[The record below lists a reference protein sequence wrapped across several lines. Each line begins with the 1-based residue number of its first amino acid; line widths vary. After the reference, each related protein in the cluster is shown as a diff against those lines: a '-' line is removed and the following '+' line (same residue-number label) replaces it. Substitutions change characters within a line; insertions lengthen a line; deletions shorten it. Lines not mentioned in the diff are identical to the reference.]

1 MGNIGQRLIPLL
13 GLALLVAIAW
23 ALSHNRRRIPIR
35 TVLWGFGLQLAFAI
49 LILKTA
55 PGQAVFAW
63 LGGAFRQLIAFTD
76 EGIAFVFGS
85 GAEPVLLTEKI
96 ADVQYRVQLPLAFRA
111 LPVIIFFASL
121 MGILYHLGIMQRI
134 VAAMA
139 WLMRRTMRVS
149 GAEALSAAGNVFL
162 GMTESPLLIRPYVA
176 GLTRSELFAVM
187 VGGLATIAG
196 SVMAVYVSFG
206 ITPEYLLCASVMSAP
221 AALAIAKIME
231 PETEEPATAGTVHV
245 AFQRETRNVI
255 DAAAAGA
262 WDGLRL
268 ALNVA
273 AMLIAF
279 VALLAMIN
287 YLLGE
292 LSGGMASLG
301 WHGWPRKLEHIF
313 GWVFRPLAFLMGVPW
328 GPAQAV
334 GSVMG
339 IGISANEWIAYT
351 QLGAMSYSGL
361 LPPRAVAIG
370 TFALCGFANFGSLGI
385 LIGGIGGLA
394 PERRPDLSRLA
405 LRALVGGAIAC
416 YSTAAIAGMLL
427 A

>member
-1 MGNIGQRLIPLL
+1 VGVA
-13 GLALLVAIAW
+13 GLVVLVGIALL
-23 ALSHNRRRIPIR
+23 LSRDRRRIRVR
-35 TVLWGFGLQLAFAI
+35 TVLWGLGLQLAFAL
-49 LILKTA
+49 LILKTS
-55 PGQAVFAW
+55 PGRAVFAW

-76 EGIAFVFGS
+76 KGVAFVFGS
-85 GAEPVLLTEKI
+85 GAEPALLTEKI
-96 ADVQYRVQLPLAFRA
+96 GQVQYRVDLPLAFRA

-121 MGILYHLGIMQRI
+121 MGILYHLGVMQRV
-134 VAAMA
+134 VAGMA
-139 WLMRRTMRVS
+139 WLMRRTMKVS
-149 GAEALSAAGNVFL
+149 GAEALSGAGNIFL

-176 GLTRSELFAVM
+176 SLTQSELFAVM

-206 ITPEYLLCASVMSAP
+206 IEAEYLLCASVMSAP

-231 PETEEPATAGTVHV
+231 PETEEPATCGAVPV
-245 AFQRETRNVI
+245 RLERETRNVI
-255 DAAAAGA
+255 DAAAGGA

-279 VALLAMIN
+279 VALLAMVN

-292 LSGGMASLG
+292 VSRGAAALG
-301 WHGWPRKLEHIF
+301 WAGCPKTLEEILGGLF
-313 GWVFRPLAFLMGVPW
+313 WPLAFVMGVPA
-328 GPAQAV
+328 GDAGAI

-351 QLGAMSYSGL
+351 RLAGMAQAGALQPAS
-361 LPPRAVAIG
+361 VAIG

-385 LIGGIGGLA
+385 IIGGIGGLA
-394 PERRPDLSRLA
+394 PERRGDLSRLA

-416 YSTAAIAGMLL
+416 YMTATIAGILL
-427 A
+427 